1 MAKNLGNA
9 IKVDNKSSVQ
19 DPAKPMIFLR
29 YHLDKILKD
38 DYLTVKDPLEIW
50 QALADRFAH
59 QKPLFY
65 LEHDMNGRILRL
77 QNFKSVTDFQFR

>member
-9 IKVDNKSSVQ
+9 IKVDNKSSMQ
-19 DPAKPMIFLR
+19 DPAKPMIFLH

-50 QALADRFAH
+50 QALADQFAH
-59 QKPLFY
+59 QKTIVLSRARYEWTHFAPSEL
-65 LEHDMNGRILRL
+65 
-77 QNFKSVTDFQFR
+77 

>member
-19 DPAKPMIFLR
+19 DPAKLMIFLR
-29 YHLDKILKD
+29 YYLDKILKD

-50 QALADRFAH
+50 QANVDRFAH
-59 QKPLFY
+59 QKTIVLSGARY
-65 LEHDMNGRILRL
+65 E
-77 QNFKSVTDFQFR
+77 